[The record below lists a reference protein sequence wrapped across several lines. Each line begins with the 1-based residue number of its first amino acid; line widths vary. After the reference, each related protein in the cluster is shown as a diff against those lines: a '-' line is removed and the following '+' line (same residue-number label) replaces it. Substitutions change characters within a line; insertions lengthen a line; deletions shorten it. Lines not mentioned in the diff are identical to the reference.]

1 MKPRIPRFSR
11 ALAACLLALSAVA
24 AVAAQTPSPR
34 VTVAWAPNEKLTEV
48 KNNPSRRGWLRPNEW
63 QKELADEVRKQ
74 GERFLPP
81 GEQLQVTF
89 EDIKL
94 AGQFEP
100 WRGPTLDEVRIMKDI
115 YPPRADL
122 SYRLL
127 AADGRVLR
135 EGTAKLADTSY
146 LQRAVPNNTDP
157 LRYDKR
163 MLSDWMR
170 REFGKKS

>member
-1 MKPRIPRFSR
+1 MKRIPSFAS
-11 ALAACLLALSAVA
+11 ALAACLLALASVA
-24 AVAAQTPSPR
+24 ATAAQEPSSR
-34 VTVAWAPNEKLTEV
+34 VQVAWAPNEKLTEV
-48 KNNPSRRGWLRPNEW
+48 KNNPTRRGWLRPNEW
-63 QKELADEVRKQ
+63 QKELGDELRRQ

-89 EDIKL
+89 DDIKL
-94 AGQFEP
+94 AGEFEP

-115 YPPRADL
+115 YPPRADI

-127 AADGRVLR
+127 AADGHVLR

-163 MLSDWMR
+163 MLGDWMR

>member
-1 MKPRIPRFSR
+1 MKPRIPTLFR
-11 ALAACLLALSAVA
+11 ALAASLLAVA
-24 AVAAQTPSPR
+24 ATVFAAQTPAPR
-34 VTVAWAPNEKLTEV
+34 VQVAWAPNEKLTEV
-48 KNNPSRRGWLRPNEW
+48 KNNPTRRGWLRPNEW

-81 GEQLQVTF
+81 GEQLEVTF
-89 EDIKL
+89 DDIKL
-94 AGQFEP
+94 AGEYEP
-100 WRGPTLDEVRIMKDI
+100 WRGPTLDEVRILKDI
-115 YPPRADL
+115 YPPRAEI

-127 AADGRVLR
+127 GADGRVLR

-146 LQRAVPNNTDP
+146 LQRAVINTTDP

-170 REFGKKS
+170 REFKQKS